1 MSDTTREIV
10 YSSKDRDY
18 ALYLRGELVGFARSY
33 AEGEQVLNSL
43 THDLLQGT
51 FTLTRT
57 PQERLTLFTE
67 AFRAA
72 KREGRDLDAARYQ
85 AEALSALAETLG
97 ITVEAML
104 EDRRQM
110 KLEAV

>member
-10 YSSKDRDY
+10 YSPLDKDY
-18 ALYLRGELVGFARSY
+18 TLYLRGELVGFARSY
-33 AEGEQVLNSL
+33 ADGERVLDSL
-43 THDLLQGT
+43 THDLLAGT

-72 KREGRDLDAARYQ
+72 KREGRDLDASRYQ

-104 EDRRQM
+104 ADRQAM
-110 KLEAV
+110 KTEAA